1 MKVSTPTNINYD
13 MNEFNKKNNRVT
25 HYYTYLSF
33 FIFIF
38 GLIIIIVSKIVNKN
52 SPTWFASAILA
63 NSIAVGIIGEI
74 INTYGVAE
82 KLEVIC
88 PDEYLGKVDKKIN
101 NVNIECVKYSLNSN
115 FIYHF
120 VPLLIAIIMAFCIR
134 FFCKE
139 DTKNIPMSLFMIL
152 MFLTV
157 WLFCPDEE
165 TGDILIDKIKLVYP
179 EANFLFF
186 MIGFPTLVLV
196 ILFIIQR

>member
-1 MKVSTPTNINYD
+1 
-13 MNEFNKKNNRVT
+13 
-25 HYYTYLSF
+25 
-33 FIFIF
+33 
-38 GLIIIIVSKIVNKN
+38 
-52 SPTWFASAILA
+52 
-63 NSIAVGIIGEI
+63 
-74 INTYGVAE
+74 
-82 KLEVIC
+82 
-88 PDEYLGKVDKKIN
+88 
-101 NVNIECVKYSLNSN
+101 
-115 FIYHF
+115 
-120 VPLLIAIIMAFCIR
+120 MAFCIK

-186 MIGFPTLVLV
+186 MIGFPTLLLV